1 MRPFCVQKPNFS
13 GDYPEAAVREGADD
27 LTLRAEE
34 VKTLNACV
42 NIDHIEENTWAPP
55 LRCGLARFL
64 LSKLQ
69 RNWKARV
76 GGAVLYYREMSKA
89 TGAKKPS
96 ESQKAKS
103 PLDNEG
109 GLGQV

>member
-1 MRPFCVQKPNFS
+1 MHGRSSFIEIDNHSAVDVSHFRRCMRPFHVQKPNFS

-55 LRCGLARFL
+55 L
-64 LSKLQ
+64 
-69 RNWKARV
+69 
-76 GGAVLYYREMSKA
+76 
-89 TGAKKPS
+89 
-96 ESQKAKS
+96 
-103 PLDNEG
+103 
-109 GLGQV
+109 